1 VKLVAST
8 LLVLFSYS
16 ILCAQ
21 TATENPSGAE
31 VVKSGWS
38 KVRIGWE
45 RDPFGGP
52 LENFDEMRSRT
63 RNERRVAMGGGER
76 AKRDAKVD
84 EANIAAQR
92 DKAPPRYFFV
102 YKAKVKNNS
111 TSAIVELDWDY
122 IFYERG
128 TENELGRRE
137 FTTDE
142 QIGPGKTRELTVTTL
157 SPPTRTVSLSQLNLG
172 EHDQFTERIQLIR
185 IKYADGRVWP
195 PQ

>member
-1 VKLVAST
+1 M

-21 TATENPSGAE
+21 SPAENPSGAE

-52 LENFDEMRSRT
+52 LENFDEMRSRA
-63 RNERRVAMGGGER
+63 RNERRVATGGGER
-76 AKRDAKVD
+76 AKREARAD
-84 EANIAAQR
+84 EANIAASR
-92 DKAPPRYFFV
+92 DKAPPRYFFI
-102 YKAKVKNNS
+102 YKAKIKNNS

-122 IFYERG
+122 VFYERG

-157 SPPTRTVSLSQLNLG
+157 SPPTRTVSLSSLNLG

-185 IKYADGRVWP
+185 IKYADGRIWP